1 MMKELNYKQYL
12 PYLGILPAVGIFL
25 LLKMDEQ
32 NAYTLLLRS
41 LLLVFGYV
49 AAWSDLKE
57 KRVSNRLVLIM
68 LGAWLILLTPQL
80 FYHTEQALMAAL
92 SSALGFL
99 AAGVLFLLV
108 YFISKKGLGGGDVK
122 LMAVSGL
129 YLGINGVFPTMLWG
143 AILASVTGLIL
154 IAAKKIGK
162 KDTIPLVPFLY
173 IGMLLTVYI
182 Q

>member
-1 MMKELNYKQYL
+1 MMKEWNYRQYL

-25 LLKMDEQ
+25 LLKAGQQ

-41 LLLVFGYV
+41 LLLVFGYI
-49 AAWSDLKE
+49 AAWSDIRE

-68 LGAWLILLTPQL
+68 LGAWVILLTPQL
-80 FYHTEQALMAAL
+80 FYHTEQALMTAL
-92 SSALGFL
+92 SGGLGFL
-99 AAGVLFLLV
+99 SAGVLFLLV
-108 YFISKKGLGGGDVK
+108 YFISRKGLGGGDVK

-129 YLGINGVFPTMLWG
+129 YLGLNGVFPAMLWG
-143 AILASVTGLIL
+143 AILASAAGLLL
-154 IAAKKIGK
+154 IAAKKLGR

-173 IGMLLTVYI
+173 IGMLLTAYI